1 MLVALHS
8 KEKRGATLDHDTH
21 WDAMSAEQKIA
32 LYDLHKFGF
41 RLLFVRHLT
50 SGPLAFIMQNKT
62 LAVISKNG
70 DVDYSPDV
78 KLRA

>member
-1 MLVALHS
+1 MLIALKS
-8 KEKRGATLDHDTH
+8 KEKRKTPLNHDAH

-41 RLLFVRHLT
+41 RLLFVRHLF

-62 LAVISKNG
+62 LAVISRNG
-70 DVDYSPDV
+70 DVDYKPDV

>member
-1 MLVALHS
+1 MLIALQS
-8 KEKRGATLDHDTH
+8 KEKRKAPRHHDVH

-41 RLLFVRHLT
+41 RLLFVRQLP
-50 SGPLAFIMQNKT
+50 SGPQAFIMQNKT